1 MKMMMLLCLASDA
14 IGVRV
19 LGGCVDYSFSTRFFL
34 QPSATESLSA
44 KESRGF
50 LQGDKKTL

>member
-1 MKMMMLLCLASDA
+1 LASDA